1 MSRVY
6 CYFFNC
12 LHCCYPLFLYPSLEL
27 IGFLETEG
35 ISYLFRLSCND
46 YKAER
51 RKMKPQDGIV
61 HLGHTSARL
70 SKIRKKHPERYKW
83 MKEKR
88 ETTAR
93 IPRSILPSGQEL
105 VLLTDLPV
113 EVTAEQLADLYYQR
127 WEIEKKYHTLKNKL
141 KFECVTG
148 KASVYV
154 YQDFYAQVL
163 VYNMVQDTRRYA
175 DHETGLKGH
184 HKKTNILCIQMKI

>member
-1 MSRVY
+1 MLSCKKGLTTIFELRN
-6 CYFFNC
+6 YFQQKDG
-12 LHCCYPLFLYPSLEL
+12 LQTQISKQAYLQQRKRFLDIQIASVTDSENELAKKNLNHLKTVGMERPVTAIFDRGYPSLEL

-127 WEIEKKYHTLKNKL
+127 WEIEKKYHT
-141 KFECVTG
+141 
-148 KASVYV
+148 
-154 YQDFYAQVL
+154 
-163 VYNMVQDTRRYA
+163 
-175 DHETGLKGH
+175 
-184 HKKTNILCIQMKI
+184 